1 MTTTDQPGS
10 FDADTSAALLV
21 DEVVAALVNSRIY
34 ANTHPR
40 VQNSL
45 SAVRRSVQDLAR
57 AAGGEAVQV
66 TCADGMIVYRQ
77 RPLLGAS
84 IGASR
89 LIDLLQQWRSGG
101 IWFGPG
107 VETQELDELF
117 TMLAARPRPGADY
130 TQLNDDLVSHGC
142 RNVAL
147 LPPYVEG
154 SSKDGAAA
162 ADEAPATATARVGLK
177 FYQAVIDLLE
187 NVTVSVCRGGR
198 IDFAPVQAH
207 AERLLKQLSTQDQ
220 PLLGL
225 ARQDQYDAFT
235 FGHSVRVA
243 VLAMVFAKQLTE
255 DRDLVVRIGVA
266 ALLHDVGKA
275 LIPFEILHS
284 HRRLTPEE
292 FEVMRKHPQYG
303 AELLLDHHDSDPLA
317 IAAAFGHHYTGD
329 ARGYPMTLHEHH
341 STLVTEIV
349 KICDV
354 YEALTAARPY
364 KRPMSPVKAY
374 RVMMTMTGKFD
385 SALLRRFIEINGVFP
400 IGQPVALSTGELAVV
415 RRQGSA
421 AMTPIVEVVTDTFG
435 CELEDDERQI
445 IDLADVECCAARS
458 ILGEAQPEAAE
469 QVLQAIVTSR

>member
-1 MTTTDQPGS
+1 MAVHLYQNIVDMLQNVTIKVCSGGHIQ
-10 FDADTSAALLV
+10 FDPVQSLAEQMLLRL
-21 DEVVAALVNSRIY
+21 ES
-34 ANTHPR
+34 
-40 VQNSL
+40 
-45 SAVRRSVQDLAR
+45 
-57 AAGGEAVQV
+57 G
-66 TCADGMIVYRQ
+66 DG
-77 RPLLGAS
+77 PLLS
-84 IGASR
+84 
-89 LIDLLQQWRSGG
+89 
-101 IWFGPG
+101 
-107 VETQELDELF
+107 
-117 TMLAARPRPGADY
+117 
-130 TQLNDDLVSHGC
+130 
-142 RNVAL
+142 
-147 LPPYVEG
+147 
-154 SSKDGAAA
+154 
-162 ADEAPATATARVGLK
+162 
-177 FYQAVIDLLE
+177 
-187 NVTVSVCRGGR
+187 
-198 IDFAPVQAH
+198 
-207 AERLLKQLSTQDQ
+207 
-220 PLLGL
+220 L